1 MPASKKPVEH
11 LQAKPYNPHEQR
23 SARRPTSPRPPPPQ
37 SSSTIFVQRYKIG
50 KKKNPLLGY
59 LLLFLITA
67 LLATALIFGFLVL
80 LTLIAVLLPVWIVVR
95 LARNKGAS

>member
-23 SARRPTSPRPPPPQ
+23 SARPTPRRHAPPQ
-37 SSSTIFVQRYKIG
+37 SPSTIFVQRYKIG

-67 LLATALIFGFLVL
+67 LLATALVFGFLVL
-80 LTLIAVLLPVWIVVR
+80 LVLIAVLLPVWIVVR